1 MTAAGTL
8 ASIASGFGDPT
19 HDSQRTFRCLMDAMA
34 RPGRIVDLD
43 VELSPPVSGW
53 EAAGA
58 IALTVLDF
66 ETPAWVPPGAD
77 GEVLA
82 SWLRFHCGCP
92 VTSDTNAAAFAFAS
106 AEQMPPISGFNPGDA
121 KYPER
126 STTLVV
132 LCPALVGGTQVR
144 LAGPGIAAPV
154 TIAPAGLMPD
164 FWAAVIMDRA
174 RFQLGIDLVLA
185 CGRQIIGLPRSTRI
199 SVCAP
204 EGE

>member
-1 MTAAGTL
+1 MTAAATL
-8 ASIASGFGDPT
+8 TGMASGFADPT
-19 HDSQRTFRCLMDAMA
+19 HDSQTTFRCLMDAMA
-34 RPGRIVDLD
+34 RPGRVVDLD
-43 VELSPPVSGW
+43 VQLSPPVAGW

-66 ETPAWVPPGAD
+66 ETPAWVPAGAEGD
-77 GEVLA
+77 VLA
-82 SWLRFHCGCP
+82 TWLRFHCGYP
-92 VTSDTNAAAFAFAS
+92 VTSDTTEAAFAFAR
-106 AEQMPPISGFNPGDA
+106 AEALPPLADFNPGEA

-132 LCPALVGGTQVR
+132 LCPALVGGKQVL
-144 LAGPGIAAPV
+144 LAGPGIPAPLA
-154 TIAPAGLMPD
+154 IAPAGLSPD
-164 FWAAVIMDRA
+164 FWAAVIADRQ

-185 CGRQIIGLPRSTRI
+185 CGQQIIGLPRSTRI